1 MKKIKGWIITF
12 ILIGLFIALIS
23 SMDLWRIFLETIFP
37 DLKNVIYPRASL
49 LKMVAEHMFLVSLS
63 SGLSIIIGVGLGI
76 LVTRRFGQQFSD
88 LVNSLATLGQ
98 TFPPVAV
105 LMLAVPMLGFGAEPT
120 IFALFLYGL
129 LPILRNTISG
139 LEGVSKQL
147 LQAATGMGM
156 SGIQC
161 LTMVELP
168 LAMRVIIAGIRTS
181 VVINVGTAAVGA
193 TIGAGGLGSPI
204 VSGLV
209 NQNTAFILEGAI
221 PAALLAFILDRIFG
235 QIEVSFYK
243 KQ

>member
-1 MKKIKGWIITF
+1 MKKMKGWIFTF
-12 ILIGLFIALIS
+12 VLIGFFIVLIS
-23 SMDLWRIFLETIFP
+23 NMELWRFFLEKLFP
-37 DLKNVIYPRASL
+37 ELQNVIYPRASL
-49 LKMVAEHMFLVSLS
+49 IKLVAEHLFLVSLS
-63 SGLSIIIGVGLGI
+63 SVLSIIIGVGLGI
-76 LVTRRFGQQFSD
+76 LVTRKFGQQFAD
-88 LVNSLATLGQ
+88 LVNNLATLGQ

-139 LEGVSKQL
+139 LEGVSQQL

-156 SGIQC
+156 NGMQC
-161 LTMVELP
+161 LVRIELP
-168 LAMRVIIAGIRTS
+168 LAMRVIIAGIRIS

-235 QIEVSFYK
+235 QIERSFYK
-243 KQ
+243 RQ

>member
-1 MKKIKGWIITF
+1 
-12 ILIGLFIALIS
+12 
-23 SMDLWRIFLETIFP
+23 
-37 DLKNVIYPRASL
+37 
-49 LKMVAEHMFLVSLS
+49 
-63 SGLSIIIGVGLGI
+63 
-76 LVTRRFGQQFSD
+76 
-88 LVNSLATLGQ
+88 
-98 TFPPVAV
+98 
-105 LMLAVPMLGFGAEPT
+105 
-120 IFALFLYGL
+120 
-129 LPILRNTISG
+129 LRNTISG

-156 SGIQC
+156 NGVQC
-161 LTMVELP
+161 LVMVELP

-235 QIEVSFYK
+235 QIEASFYK

>member
-1 MKKIKGWIITF
+1 MKKAQGWIFTF

-23 SMDLWRIFLETIFP
+23 NMDLWRIMLEKIFP
-37 DLKNVIYPRASL
+37 ELKNVIYPRASL
-49 LKMVAEHMFLVSLS
+49 LKLVGEHMLLVSIS
-63 SGLSIIIGVGLGI
+63 SGLSIIIGVSLGI
-76 LVTRRFGQQFSD
+76 LVTRRFGEQFSD

-105 LMLAVPMLGFGAEPT
+105 LMLAVPMFGFGAEPT

-129 LPILRNTISG
+129 LPVLRNTISG

-156 SGIQC
+156 NGVQC
-161 LTMVELP
+161 LVMVELP

-209 NQNTAFILEGAI
+209 NRNTAFILEGAI

-235 QIEVSFYK
+235 QIEASFYK